1 MNAGKRQRVR
11 QEKKSIGP
19 RSRGVR
25 IYTRGGD
32 RGQTGLIGGSR
43 VPKDHLRVEAYG
55 AVDELNSHL
64 GVARTQL
71 TDPDLLDVVQTI
83 QNRLFDLGAELATPP
98 LRRRTIPPITSEH
111 VTALEGVI
119 DAYEDALPALR
130 EFILPGGIEAA
141 AILHVAR
148 TVARRAERRAVT
160 LARAEAVNPEILRY
174 LNRLSDLLFVLAR
187 TVNHRTRRPD
197 IIWQKPN

>member
-1 MNAGKRQRVR
+1 MNAGKRRRVR
-11 QEKKSIGP
+11 EGKNIAP
-19 RSRGVR
+19 RPRGVR

-43 VPKDHLRVEAYG
+43 VSKDHLRVEAYG

-71 TDPDLLDVVQTI
+71 ADPDLLDVVQTI
-83 QNRLFDLGAELATPP
+83 QNRLFDLGAELATPAV
-98 LRRRTIPPITSEH
+98 RRHTIPPITSEH
-111 VTALEGVI
+111 VRALEGII

-141 AILHVAR
+141 AMLHVAR
-148 TVARRAERRAVT
+148 TVARRAERRVVT

>member
-1 MNAGKRQRVR
+1 
-11 QEKKSIGP
+11 
-19 RSRGVR
+19 
-25 IYTRGGD
+25 
-32 RGQTGLIGGSR
+32 
-43 VPKDHLRVEAYG
+43 
-55 AVDELNSHL
+55 
-64 GVARTQL
+64 L

-141 AILHVAR
+141 AMLHVAR
-148 TVARRAERRAVT
+148 TVARRAERRVVT